1 MPSCDLR
8 LKICVENIT
17 LAFDGWDDGASFD
30 ELMVICLSV
39 YLVTS
44 MQDAIYGLNR
54 KASPSP
60 SIVRLAGLASVIL
73 YLHWRPSFFCQRSQ
87 LSPLHFEVASFS
99 LSVV

>member
-8 LKICVENIT
+8 LKICVKNIT

-44 MQDAIYGLNR
+44 MQHAIYGLNR

-60 SIVRLAGLASVIL
+60 SIVRLAGLASIIL
-73 YLHWRPSFFCQRSQ
+73 YLHWRPSFF
-87 LSPLHFEVASFS
+87 LSEESVKPLTF
-99 LSVV
+99 